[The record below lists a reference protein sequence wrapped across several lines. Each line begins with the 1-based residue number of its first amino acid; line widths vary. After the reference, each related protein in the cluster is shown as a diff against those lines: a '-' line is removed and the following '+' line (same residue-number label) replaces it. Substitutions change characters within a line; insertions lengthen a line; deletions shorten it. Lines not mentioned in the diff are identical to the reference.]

1 MLSAKETLIVLEK
14 YFDECI
20 AFWKRRGFDDKKAFE
35 LSISDIEV
43 IRNDPFYPRGRALH
57 PGAKYEFVHSKELK
71 RADL

>member
-20 AFWKRRGFDDKKAFE
+20 AFWERRGFDDKKVFD

-43 IRNDPFYPRGRALH
+43 IRNDPFSPRVRVLH
-57 PGAKYEFVHSKELK
+57 PGAKYEFVHSKKLK
-71 RADL
+71 TI